1 MIVFIHPQGG
11 LEDFAHARN
20 SSHISERAEAVFS
33 CFLSVVE

>member
-20 SSHISERAEAVFS
+20 SSHISERADVVLS
-33 CFLSVVE
+33 CILSVVE